1 MVSEVIFLVK
11 ISIFHFLVCYSMPE
25 NNWPLFK
32 FKCHLVH
39 FEIEKTLSVMAE
51 YYIKVYQQKIVSLG
65 EILIC
70 YLVNPI
76 VDLYWPPVTS
86 NDLYDLE

>member
-1 MVSEVIFLVK
+1 MVKVTFPVVSEVIFLVK
-11 ISIFHFLVCYSMPE
+11 MFIFQFLVCYSMSE
-25 NNWPLFK
+25 NNLPLFK
-32 FKCHLVH
+32 FECHLVP

-70 YLVNPI
+70 YLFNLI
-76 VDLYWPPVTS
+76 VDLY
-86 NDLYDLE
+86 